1 MLPSPPF
8 PLYASLIFFMNLDPL
23 TNYIYHRSIPDL
35 IRWSII
41 AVLAAAALHRSFG
54 KRRWWKPTLVAAL
67 CIWTAAVLITTVF
80 SRDPGGT
87 YALSLV
93 PLHSYLEILGG
104 GSRELLRS
112 NFMNVLL
119 FFPAGILSRLL
130 LTESSSPRRKLA
142 VIAAAFFCFSLSI
155 ETMQYFLSVG
165 HFEADDILHN
175 TLGAVSGSALCGWAL
190 GNRPP
195 AN

>member
-1 MLPSPPF
+1 
-8 PLYASLIFFMNLDPL
+8 MNLYSL
-23 TNYIYHRSIPDL
+23 TNYIYHRTIPDL

-41 AVLAAAALHRSFG
+41 AVLTAAALYRSFG
-54 KRRWWKPTLVAAL
+54 NRRWWKPVLVAVL
-67 CIWTAAVLITTVF
+67 CIWTAAVLITTVL
-80 SRDPGGT
+80 SRDTGGT

-93 PLHSYLEILGG
+93 PLHSYLEILDG

-119 FFPAGILSRLL
+119 FFQAGILSRLL